1 MIDSTAIWVYTF
13 AIQEGCPLIIDF
25 HTHTFPDKIAA
36 AAVASLEQKA
46 HSRAHTDGTR
56 TGLLQAMDSAGIDH
70 AVVLPVATNP
80 LKCTS
85 MNNASHALNSL
96 GRLTYF
102 AAIHPDA
109 PDWDAELT
117 RAKQLGFKGVKVHP
131 VYQGVAIDDPRFVR
145 ILARCGEL
153 GLIVV
158 MHSGADIGF
167 PGVDMCSP
175 RMLQRALQQSG
186 PVTLVAAHMGGWRN
200 WQEVPEYL
208 LDTSIYL
215 DTAFSLGSIVPIDGH
230 YAPEELPL
238 LPERHF
244 CELVQ
249 LFGSKR
255 VVFGTDSPWDDMGQ
269 AVRRIEALP
278 LTAAEQEDIF
288 SVNAKRLL
296 GI

>member
-1 MIDSTAIWVYTF
+1 M
-13 AIQEGCPLIIDF
+13 IIDF
-25 HTHTFPDKIAA
+25 HTHTFPDRIAS

-46 HSRAHTDGTR
+46 HARAHTDGTQ
-56 TGLLQAMDSAGIDH
+56 TGLLHAMNAAGIDH

-85 MNNASHALNSL
+85 MNNASLALNASDM
-96 GRLTYF
+96 LTYF

-117 RAKQLGFKGVKVHP
+117 RVKQLGFKGVKIHP
-131 VYQGVAIDDPRFVR
+131 VYQNIAIDDPRFVR

-153 GLIVV
+153 ELIVV

-167 PGVDMCSP
+167 PGVEKCSP
-175 RMLQRALQQSG
+175 AMLRRALQQSG

-200 WQEVPEYL
+200 WQEVPEHL
-208 LDTSIYL
+208 LDNSVYL
-215 DTAFSLGSIVPIDGH
+215 DTAFSLGAISPIDNH
-230 YAPEELPL
+230 YDPKELPL
-238 LPERHF
+238 LTEEHF
-244 CELVQ
+244 CELVR

-278 LTAAEQEDIF
+278 LTAAEKEDIF